1 MTAIQWL
8 YENINEWTK
17 NIVNRVWQGGAY
29 TFSSTAKRRAGMVK
43 LGTESRVQREK
54 ENGLLT
60 FTNLEEALGLA
71 VLFV

>member
-8 YENINEWTK
+8 YENINKWTI

-29 TFSSTAKRRAGMVK
+29 TFRSTAKRRAGMVK
-43 LGTESRVQREK
+43 LGTEFRVQKEK
-54 ENGLLT
+54 ENGHLT
-60 FTNLEEALGLA
+60 FINLEEALRLA